1 MTSKSNNSG
10 LIMVLN
16 LEISFLSTFVIK
28 KKVSF
33 EDDEFLTSPD
43 LSSSDDAKHEIK
55 LEDLSKLVPNLDV
68 EFMDLDSPED
78 DQPIIVEDEEEEEV
92 RAEKNDAKKVL
103 LKKIKETKDASTS
116 HPPSP
121 RSIQLQELT
130 NQVLLLQSQNSKLKK
145 EKIKAEAEI
154 AFLLAQPTYP
164 NVSLPTELKELPSK
178 FNDLTREIKELKKHV
193 HELEI
198 ELWELPAMFLS
209 VPGQVSSVQ
218 AKIKTLDA
226 LPSLLNKG
234 ELIKK
239 DKGKKAMSSKDAEE
253 EGTKSET
260 DEANLIGP
268 IVETSKKKKLKKF
281 DFVTEGGDHIH
292 LTTKQIKE
300 QKRNKESV
308 KVDLAKHEVE
318 LGRDEL
324 VDLLGI

>member
-16 LEISFLSTFVIK
+16 LEISFLSTFVMK

-164 NVSLPTELKELPSK
+164 NVSLPIELKELPSK

-198 ELWELPAMFLS
+198 EL
-209 VPGQVSSVQ
+209 
-218 AKIKTLDA
+218 
-226 LPSLLNKG
+226 
-234 ELIKK
+234 K

-268 IVETSKKKKLKKF
+268 MVETSKKKKLKKF

-308 KVDLAKHEVE
+308 KVDLAKQEVE

>member
-16 LEISFLSTFVIK
+16 LEISFLSTSVMK

-55 LEDLSKLVPNLDV
+55 LEDLSKLVLNLDV
-68 EFMDLDSPED
+68 KFMDLDSPED

-92 RAEKNDAKKVL
+92 RAEKNDAKKVQ

-130 NQVLLLQSQNSKLKK
+130 NQVLLLQSQNSKLKR

-154 AFLLAQPTYP
+154 AFLSAQPTYP
-164 NVSLPTELKELPSK
+164 NVSLLTELKELPSK

-198 ELWELPAMFLS
+198 KLWELPAMFLS

-226 LPSLLNKG
+226 LPSLLNK
-234 ELIKK
+234 K

-253 EGTKSET
+253 EGTK
-260 DEANLIGP
+260 
-268 IVETSKKKKLKKF
+268 
-281 DFVTEGGDHIH
+281 
-292 LTTKQIKE
+292 
-300 QKRNKESV
+300 
-308 KVDLAKHEVE
+308 HEVE